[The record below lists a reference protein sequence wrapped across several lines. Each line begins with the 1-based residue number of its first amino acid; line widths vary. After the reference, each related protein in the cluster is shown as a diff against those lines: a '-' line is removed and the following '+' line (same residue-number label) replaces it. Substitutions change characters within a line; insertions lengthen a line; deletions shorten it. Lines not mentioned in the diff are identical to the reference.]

1 MGHGRVRTDDCER
14 GGRVSVAEVMGPVPA
29 QGLGGKAKAF
39 KNLVLLEHSVF
50 ALPFAYIAALTA
62 MFTVSK
68 TVHWVQLLLVTIAMV
83 GARSFA
89 MAVNRIIDRE
99 YDARNPRTAKRE
111 LVTGVLSVKTAWIG
125 ALVALAVFLAVAAE
139 LNWLVFWLAPV
150 AVIPLIVYPYG
161 KRFTNVPH
169 ALLALA
175 QAIGPIGA
183 WMAVTG
189 KWSWDAV
196 VLGLAVGIW
205 IGGFDLIFALQDIE
219 TDREQGLGSVPA
231 KWGIATALNGARVA
245 HLVTTALFVWFGLL
259 THAGVFWWLGI
270 AVVACAF
277 IYEHSLLRP
286 TDLSKLNR
294 AFFTVNGFVGIALFC
309 FALADLLV
317 RGLRG

>member
-1 MGHGRVRTDDCER
+1 MTAAAEAHAPIPAR
-14 GGRVSVAEVMGPVPA
+14 GV
-29 QGLGGKAKAF
+29 GGKAKAF

-68 TVHWVQLLLVTIAMV
+68 SVHWLQLLFVTVAMI

-99 YDARNPRTAKRE
+99 FDAKNPRTAKRE
-111 LVTGVLSVKTAWIG
+111 LVTGVLSVKAAWVG
-125 ALVALAVFLAVAAE
+125 AVIALAVFLLDAAE

-161 KRFTNVPH
+161 KRFTNIPH

-189 KWSWDAV
+189 TWSWDAV
-196 VLGLAVGIW
+196 VLGVAVGVW

-231 KWGIATALNGARVA
+231 RWGIATALTGARVA
-245 HLVTTALFVWFGLL
+245 HVVTTALFIWFGIL
-259 THAGVFWWLGI
+259 THAGVFWWLGVV
-270 AVVACAF
+270 VVACAF

-286 TDLSKLNR
+286 NDLSKLNR

-309 FALADLLV
+309 FALLDLLI
-317 RGLRG
+317 RGLQG

>member
-1 MGHGRVRTDDCER
+1 MTT
-14 GGRVSVAEVMGPVPA
+14 VAEAAGPMPA

-62 MFTVSK
+62 MFSVSK
-68 TVHWVQLLLVTIAMV
+68 TVHWLQLLLVTIAMV

-99 YDARNPRTAKRE
+99 FDARNPRTAQRE
-111 LVTGVLSVKTAWIG
+111 LVTGVLSVKSAWIG
-125 ALVALAVFLAVAAE
+125 AVAALAVFLAVAAE

-150 AVIPLIVYPYG
+150 AVIPLVVYPYG
-161 KRFTNVPH
+161 KRFTSVPH

-231 KWGIATALNGARVA
+231 KWGIAVALNGARAA
-245 HLVTTALFVWFGLL
+245 HVVTTALFVWFGLL
-259 THAGVFWWLGI
+259 THAGIFWWLGI
-270 AVVACAF
+270 AVVVCAF
-277 IYEHSLLRP
+277 IYEHSLLHP
-286 TDLSKLNR
+286 KDLSRLNR

>member
-1 MGHGRVRTDDCER
+1 MPAR
-14 GGRVSVAEVMGPVPA
+14 GV
-29 QGLGGKAKAF
+29 GGKAKAF

-50 ALPFAYIAALTA
+50 ALPFAYIAALSA
-62 MFTVSK
+62 MFGVSR
-68 TVHWVQLLLVTIAMV
+68 TVHWAQLLLVTIAMV

-99 YDARNPRTAKRE
+99 YDALNPRTARRE
-111 LVTGVLSVKTAWIG
+111 LVTGVLSVRTAWVG
-125 ALVALAVFLAVAAE
+125 AIVALAVFMAAAAS
-139 LNWLVFWLAPV
+139 LNWLVFWLFPL
-150 AVIPLIVYPYG
+150 AVIPLVLYPYG

-189 KWSWDAV
+189 RWSWDGV
-196 VLGLAVGIW
+196 VLGVAVGIW

-231 KWGIATALNGARVA
+231 RWGVAVALNGARVS
-245 HLVTTALFVWFGLL
+245 HLVVTALFVWFGLL
-259 THAGVFWWLGI
+259 THAGVFWWLGV

-277 IYEHSLLRP
+277 VYEHALLRP
-286 TDLSKLNR
+286 TDLSRLNR

-309 FALADLLV
+309 FALVDLLV

>member
-1 MGHGRVRTDDCER
+1 VTT
-14 GGRVSVAEVMGPVPA
+14 VAEAAGPMPA

-62 MFTVSK
+62 MFSVSK
-68 TVHWVQLLLVTIAMV
+68 TVHWLQLLLVTIAMV

-99 YDARNPRTAKRE
+99 FDARNPRTAQRE
-111 LVTGVLSVKTAWIG
+111 LVTGVLSVKSAWIG
-125 ALVALAVFLAVAAE
+125 AVAALAVFLAVAAE

-150 AVIPLIVYPYG
+150 AVIPLVVYPYG
-161 KRFTNVPH
+161 KRFTSVPH

-231 KWGIATALNGARVA
+231 KWGIAVALNGARAA
-245 HLVTTALFVWFGLL
+245 HVVTTALFVWFGLL
-259 THAGVFWWLGI
+259 THAGIFWWLGI
-270 AVVACAF
+270 AVVVCAF
-277 IYEHSLLRP
+277 IYEHSLLHP
-286 TDLSKLNR
+286 KDLSRLNR

>member
-1 MGHGRVRTDDCER
+1 
-14 GGRVSVAEVMGPVPA
+14 
-29 QGLGGKAKAF
+29 
-39 KNLVLLEHSVF
+39 
-50 ALPFAYIAALTA
+50 
-62 MFTVSK
+62 
-68 TVHWVQLLLVTIAMV
+68 
-83 GARSFA
+83 

-99 YDARNPRTAKRE
+99 FDARNPRTARRE
-111 LVTGVLSVKTAWIG
+111 LVTGVLSVKTAWAG
-125 ALVALAVFLAVAAE
+125 AIAALTVFLAAAAS

-150 AVIPLIVYPYG
+150 AVVPLIVYPYG

-169 ALLALA
+169 ALLAVA

-189 KWSWDAV
+189 AWSWDAV

-219 TDREQGLGSVPA
+219 TDRDQGLGSVPA
-231 KWGIATALNGARVA
+231 KWGVAAALHGARGA
-245 HLVTTALFVWFGLL
+245 HVVTMALFIAFGAL
-259 THAGVFWWLGI
+259 THAGVFWWLGVI
-270 AVVACAF
+270 VVACAF
-277 IYEHSLLRP
+277 IYEHSLLHP
-286 TDLSKLNR
+286 DDLSKLNR

>member
-1 MGHGRVRTDDCER
+1 MTTVNDATG
-14 GGRVSVAEVMGPVPA
+14 AVPA
-29 QGLGGKAKAF
+29 RGLGGKAKAF

-62 MFTVSK
+62 MFSDSK
-68 TVHWVQLLLVTIAMV
+68 TVHWRQLVLVTIAMV

-99 YDARNPRTAKRE
+99 FDARNPRTARRE
-111 LVTGVLSVKTAWIG
+111 LVTGVLSVKTAWVG
-125 ALVALAVFLAVAAE
+125 AITALAVFLAAAAS
-139 LNWLVFWLAPV
+139 LNWLAFWLAPL
-150 AVIPLIVYPYG
+150 AVLPLVLYPYG

-169 ALLALA
+169 ALLGLA

-183 WMAVTG
+183 WVAVTG
-189 KWSWDAV
+189 TWSWDAV

-231 KWGIATALNGARVA
+231 KWGVAVALNAARGSHV
-245 HLVTTALFVWFGLL
+245 VTMALFILFGGL
-259 THAGVFWWLGI
+259 THAGAFWWFGI
-270 AVVACAF
+270 VVVAAAF
-277 IYEHSLLRP
+277 VYEHALLSP
-286 TDLSKLNR
+286 TDLTRLNR

-309 FALADLLV
+309 FALIDLLV

>member
-1 MGHGRVRTDDCER
+1 VTT
-14 GGRVSVAEVMGPVPA
+14 VAEAAGPMPA

-62 MFTVSK
+62 MFSVSK
-68 TVHWVQLLLVTIAMV
+68 TVHWLQLLLVTIAMV

-99 YDARNPRTAKRE
+99 FDARNPRTAQRE
-111 LVTGVLSVKTAWIG
+111 LVTGVLSMKTAWIG
-125 ALVALAVFLAVAAE
+125 AITALAVFMAVAAE
-139 LNWLVFWLAPV
+139 LNWLCFWLAPV
-150 AVIPLIVYPYG
+150 AVIPLVIYPYG

-231 KWGIATALNGARVA
+231 RWGIAAALNGARAA
-245 HLVTTALFVWFGLL
+245 HVVTTALFIWFGLL

-270 AVVACAF
+270 AVVVCAF
-277 IYEHSLLRP
+277 IYEHSLLHP
-286 TDLSKLNR
+286 KDLSRLNR

>member
-1 MGHGRVRTDDCER
+1 VTTVIDATG
-14 GGRVSVAEVMGPVPA
+14 AVPA
-29 QGLGGKAKAF
+29 RGLGGKAKAF

-62 MFTVSK
+62 MFSASR
-68 TVHWVQLLLVTIAMV
+68 TVHWRQLVLVTIAMV
-83 GARSFA
+83 AARSFA

-99 YDARNPRTAKRE
+99 FDARNPRTARRE
-111 LVTGVLSVKTAWIG
+111 LVTGVLSVKTAWTG
-125 ALVALAVFLAVAAE
+125 AITALAVFLAAAAS
-139 LNWLVFWLAPV
+139 LNWLAFWLAPL
-150 AVIPLIVYPYG
+150 AVVPLVVYPYG

-169 ALLALA
+169 ALLGLA

-183 WMAVTG
+183 WVAVSGT
-189 KWSWDAV
+189 WSWDAV

-231 KWGIATALNGARVA
+231 KWGVAAALNAARA
-245 HLVTTALFVWFGLL
+245 SHTVTMALFILFGGL
-259 THAGVFWWLGI
+259 THAGVFWWFGI
-270 AVVACAF
+270 VVVAAAF
-277 IYEHSLLRP
+277 VYEHALLSP
-286 TDLSKLNR
+286 TDLSRLGR

-309 FALADLLV
+309 FALIDLLV

>member
-1 MGHGRVRTDDCER
+1 MEAAGPLPAR
-14 GGRVSVAEVMGPVPA
+14 GV
-29 QGLGGKAKAF
+29 GGKAKAF

-62 MFTVSK
+62 MFSVSK
-68 TVHWVQLLLVTIAMV
+68 TVHWAQLLLVTIAMV

-99 YDARNPRTAKRE
+99 YDARNPRTARRE
-111 LVTGVLSVKTAWIG
+111 LVTGVLSVKAAWAG
-125 ALVALAVFLAVAAE
+125 AVLALAVFLAAAAS
-139 LNWLVFWLAPV
+139 LNWLVFWLSPL
-150 AVIPLIVYPYG
+150 AVLPLVIYPYG

-189 KWSWDAV
+189 AWSWDAV

-231 KWGIATALNGARVA
+231 RWGVAVALNGARVSHA
-245 HLVTTALFVWFGLL
+245 VVTALFIWFGVL
-259 THAGVFWWLGI
+259 THAGVCWWLGVI
-270 AVVACAF
+270 VVGCAF
-277 IYEHSLLRP
+277 VYEHSLLKP
-286 TDLSKLNR
+286 TDLSRLNR

-309 FALADLLV
+309 FALLDLLV
-317 RGLRG
+317 RGLHG